1 MAADSRAHPPFD
13 SLRSRRAVWRPC
25 RSVAAMVSLVALAAL
40 ADDAPPSGPSRT
52 LREVG
57 RAHTG
62 SLPKGVTLSPD
73 GHTLAVTNFGQPWG
87 RSVDLFDAETLE
99 LLSSV
104 DFHGGNAVES
114 IWSPDGATLY
124 VSDFRNHEV
133 RFIDVASREVR
144 ARVGVE
150 HHPKVLALSPDG
162 ATLYASCWAS
172 GSVCAVDVDA
182 EELQGCVE
190 VGRHPRGMSVS
201 PDGSRLWVVNYGSDD
216 LHEID
221 TASLTVLRHLEFPS
235 PSYPRHVV
243 RDREGR
249 RLFVSGKLRN
259 VLWIVDVETLAVS
272 AEIPVGECP
281 KTVALSPDEAWVYT
295 ANYCSHDVSVVDLA
309 SLRAVQVPID
319 GLKEAS
325 GLALNADGSRL
336 WVTGWSSKD
345 LVALEP
351 VTPP

>member
-1 MAADSRAHPPFD
+1 MDTDEHRW
-13 SLRSRRAVWRPC
+13 LRPLGVVLAGL
-25 RSVAAMVSLVALAAL
+25 AGFAAL
-40 ADDAPPSGPSRT
+40 AGDAPAPPSGTART
-52 LREVG
+52 LRELA
-57 RAHTG
+57 RTRTG

-73 GHTLAVTNFGQPWG
+73 GATLAVTNFGEPWG
-87 RSVDLFDAETLE
+87 RSVDLFDAATLE
-99 LLSSV
+99 RLDSI

-114 IWSPDGATLY
+114 VWSPDGSTLY
-124 VSDFRNHEV
+124 VSDFRNHEL

-162 ATLYASCWAS
+162 AILYASCWA
-172 GSVCAVDVDA
+172 GDSVCAVDVEA
-182 EELQGCVE
+182 ETLHGCVE

-221 TASLTVLRHLEFPS
+221 TAALTVLRQLEFPS

-243 RDREGR
+243 RDRDGR
-249 RLFVSGKLRN
+249 RLFVSGKRRN
-259 VLWIVDVETLAVS
+259 VLWIVDVETLAVT

-309 SLRAVQVPID
+309 ALRAVQVPID
-319 GLKEAS
+319 GLEEAS
-325 GLALNADGSRL
+325 GLALDAGGTHL

-351 VTPP
+351 MDPP